1 MDKKIKI
8 VSVLLMVLLMFVSAS
23 AEEGT
28 LKQGDKG
35 KDVIKLQERLKEL
48 VYFDGEETG
57 VYDKATTN
65 SVKEFQ
71 KDAGLVQS
79 GKADEETQNK
89 LFSEEAIAIRKQ
101 VLEEQYID
109 LEIFESKAKAAVK
122 NWDGKNG
129 RGYSVTAS
137 YNVGNYSGELYI
149 NSVDSSFSMTGTN
162 ITYTGGAY
170 TLENAQL
177 NLDLLAEAP
186 VYSQSTSVYVKA
198 GSMYEKINN
207 RDIHSSSGLMGEWIY
222 IDMGQYPEL
231 AKTLAEKGGYVKVG
245 YYETKM
251 STDTVQYRIF
261 KSAYSIWKEIDGDNL
276 VRYIEFLIIII

>member
-89 LFSEEAIAIRKQ
+89 L
-101 VLEEQYID
+101 
-109 LEIFESKAKAAVK
+109 
-122 NWDGKNG
+122 
-129 RGYSVTAS
+129 
-137 YNVGNYSGELYI
+137 
-149 NSVDSSFSMTGTN
+149 
-162 ITYTGGAY
+162 
-170 TLENAQL
+170 
-177 NLDLLAEAP
+177 
-186 VYSQSTSVYVKA
+186 
-198 GSMYEKINN
+198 
-207 RDIHSSSGLMGEWIY
+207 
-222 IDMGQYPEL
+222 L
-231 AKTLAEKGGYVKVG
+231 AKK
-245 YYETKM
+245 
-251 STDTVQYRIF
+251 R
-261 KSAYSIWKEIDGDNL
+261 
-276 VRYIEFLIIII
+276 

>member
-1 MDKKIKI
+1 
-8 VSVLLMVLLMFVSAS
+8 
-23 AEEGT
+23 
-28 LKQGDKG
+28 
-35 KDVIKLQERLKEL
+35 
-48 VYFDGEETG
+48 
-57 VYDKATTN
+57 
-65 SVKEFQ
+65 
-71 KDAGLVQS
+71 
-79 GKADEETQNK
+79 
-89 LFSEEAIAIRKQ
+89 
-101 VLEEQYID
+101 
-109 LEIFESKAKAAVK
+109 
-122 NWDGKNG
+122 
-129 RGYSVTAS
+129 
-137 YNVGNYSGELYI
+137 
-149 NSVDSSFSMTGTN
+149 MTGTN

-276 VRYIEFLIIII
+276 VRYIEFLKKNK